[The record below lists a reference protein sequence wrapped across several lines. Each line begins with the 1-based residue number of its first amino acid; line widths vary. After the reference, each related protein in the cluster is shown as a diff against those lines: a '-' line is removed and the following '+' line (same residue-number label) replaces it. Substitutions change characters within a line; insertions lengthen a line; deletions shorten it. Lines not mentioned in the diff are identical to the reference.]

1 MVVKYRSEHY
11 RFLNRKGDLIGVTA
25 YRFLPIYNIIED
37 YCKLQ
42 EKYDEMYGYG
52 TLVGL
57 VEEDMAK
64 RFDSAIMKF
73 AVTIRRTDEHNYKE
87 KQKELEMRAEICK
100 RGLEAMHGYVKKNN
114 LYEEPEVWVGQS
126 GDKMIGIVREADKLL
141 YAKNSRKDI
150 DCFYTMS
157 EIMEM
162 VKGYEMTTIVK
173 EQLDKADI
181 KEAKVVEVQPI
192 DDKEFY
198 DDEVPF

>member
-1 MVVKYRSEHY
+1 MVVQYRSKHY
-11 RFLNRKGDLIGVTA
+11 KFLNRKDDLIGVTA
-25 YRFLPIYNIIED
+25 YRTLPIYDIIED

-87 KQKELEMRAEICK
+87 KKKELEMRAEICK
-100 RGLEAMHGYVKKNN
+100 RGLEAMHSYVKKNN
-114 LYEEPEVWVGQS
+114 LYEAPEVWVGQA
-126 GDKMIGIVREADKLL
+126 GDKMIGIIRESDKLL
-141 YAKNSRKDI
+141 YAKNMRKDI

-162 VKGYEMTTIVK
+162 VKDYEMTTIVK
-173 EQLDKADI
+173 EQLEEADI
-181 KEAKVVEVQPI
+181 KEAKVVEVQSNSN
-192 DDKEFY
+192 EELF
-198 DDEVPF
+198 DDEIPF